1 MRTCSVMQPTYVP
14 WAGFFNLIAKSDVF
28 VFLDDVQFQK
38 NSWHNRNRLLV
49 NHKPHW
55 LTVPVK
61 SNKLNQTIKET
72 EIDVT
77 KHWRKKHSKILQQTY
92 SKHPFASDML
102 EICSEIEKDKI
113 THLADLNIHLILWI
127 LEKLEM
133 NTEIFVSSKM
143 SLEGK
148 RTTRLI
154 SILKKSQANCYLSPI
169 GAMEYLQ
176 EDNFLGQTSID
187 LIFQEY
193 DPLPYEQMNQNSF
206 ESHLSILDVVANIG
220 WEEAKQY
227 IKS

>member
-77 KHWRKKHSKILQQTY
+77 KHWRKKHRKILQQTY

-127 LEKLEM
+127 LEKLEV

-154 SILKKSQANCYLSPI
+154 SILKKSYN
-169 GAMEYLQ
+169 
-176 EDNFLGQTSID
+176 
-187 LIFQEY
+187 
-193 DPLPYEQMNQNSF
+193 
-206 ESHLSILDVVANIG
+206 
-220 WEEAKQY
+220 K
-227 IKS
+227 